1 MAGKK
6 TKGSKQ
12 AKSESG
18 SAQFTMRVVESSV
31 CEVCKRQCARG
42 IRNLAYMS
50 IPGAIGQGVPCI
62 LTRKR
67 V

>member
-18 SAQFTMRVVESSV
+18 RSGFPAEVVESSF
-31 CEVCKRQCARG
+31 CRECKWE
-42 IRNLAYMS
+42 
-50 IPGAIGQGVPCI
+50 
-62 LTRKR
+62 
-67 V
+67 

>member
-18 SAQFTMRVVESSV
+18 SAQFTMRVVESSF

-42 IRNLAYMS
+42 IRYLAHMS
-50 IPGAIGQGVPCI
+50 VPGAIGQGVPCI